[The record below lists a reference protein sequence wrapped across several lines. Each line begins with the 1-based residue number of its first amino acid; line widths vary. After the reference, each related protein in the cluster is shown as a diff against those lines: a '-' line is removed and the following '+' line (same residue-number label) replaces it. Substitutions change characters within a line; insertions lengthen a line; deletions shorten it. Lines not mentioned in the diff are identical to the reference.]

1 MRFAF
6 SSAREVVLLS
16 ETSTPLTLVF
26 GMNTPDHTA
35 TPMP

>member
-6 SSAREVVLLS
+6 SSARAAVLLS
-16 ETSTPLTLVF
+16 ETSTPLTLVL
-26 GMNTPDHTA
+26 GMKTPDHTA